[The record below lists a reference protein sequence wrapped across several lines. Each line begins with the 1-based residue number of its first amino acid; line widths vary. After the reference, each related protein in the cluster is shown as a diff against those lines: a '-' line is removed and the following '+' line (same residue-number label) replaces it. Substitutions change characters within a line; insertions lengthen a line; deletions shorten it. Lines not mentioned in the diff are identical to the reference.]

1 MAEYSES
8 TMAEAASICVEKG
21 IDPSEYASSIYY
33 AIENGFRKEDV
44 QELLYLEKTYRE
56 NLIDIAEQCEAEGY
70 PRHGSNFEL
79 RANAA
84 YEYYNQE
91 VEHIY
96 ASYDEELENAYYD
109 DYDEYDMELYI

>member
-8 TMAEAASICVEKG
+8 TMAEAASLCVEKG

-44 QELLYLEKTYRE
+44 QELLYLEKIYRE
-56 NLIDIAEQCEAEGY
+56 NLIDIAEQCEADGY
-70 PRHGSNFEL
+70 PGRGSNFEL

-96 ASYDEELENAYYD
+96 DAYDEYLENAYYD
-109 DYDEYDMELYI
+109 DYDMEPEE